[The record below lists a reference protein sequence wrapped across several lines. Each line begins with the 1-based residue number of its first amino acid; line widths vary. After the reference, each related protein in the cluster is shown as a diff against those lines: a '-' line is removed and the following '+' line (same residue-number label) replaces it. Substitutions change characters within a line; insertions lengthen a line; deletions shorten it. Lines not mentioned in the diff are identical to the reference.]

1 MANLVVLKFDTA
13 DGAEK
18 GLELAVS
25 LQKKQLLQIKD
36 AAIVTWPIGKKQPKT
51 RQHPGLASAGAL
63 DGAFWGLLFGI
74 LFFMPVF
81 GVAIGAAIGALGA
94 QPSGFGIDEDFIRQV
109 RTKVTEGTSGLFL
122 LLGAM
127 TADKVVEAFKQAPHF
142 ELIAS
147 NLTHE
152 QEQRLKDAFG

>member
-1 MANLVVLKFDTA
+1 MANLVVLKFDTP

-25 LQKKQLLQIKD
+25 LQKQQLLHIED
-36 AAIVTWPIGKKQPKT
+36 AAIITWPTGKKRPKT
-51 RQHPGLASAGAL
+51 RQHPGVASAGAL

-74 LFFMPVF
+74 LFFMPVV
-81 GVAIGAAIGALGA
+81 GIAVGAAIGALGA
-94 QPSGFGIDEDFIRQV
+94 HLGDYGIDDDFIKQV
-109 RTKVTEGTSGLFL
+109 RTKVTEGTSALFL
-122 LLGAM
+122 LLGAV
-127 TADKVVEAFKQAPHF
+127 TADKVVEAFKGAPHF

-152 QEQRLKDAFG
+152 QEEKLKEAFG